1 MRDLPDP
8 PERVRVL
15 SPIDP
20 LIRDRKRCLIL
31 FGFDY
36 RIEVVPAAK
45 RQYGYY
51 VFPLLEGDR
60 LIGRIDMKHDA
71 GTLTVAGLWLEP
83 KVKLGKGRRVSLDA
97 ELDRQRRF
105 VGAEHVVF
113 ANGYLRT

>member
-31 FGFDY
+31 F
-36 RIEVVPAAK
+36 VPAAK